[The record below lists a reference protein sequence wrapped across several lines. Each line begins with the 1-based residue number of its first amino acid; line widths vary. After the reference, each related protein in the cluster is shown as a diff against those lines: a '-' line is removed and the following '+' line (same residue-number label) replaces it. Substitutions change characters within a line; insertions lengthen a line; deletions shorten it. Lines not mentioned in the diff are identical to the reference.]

1 MREDRNLTLEDRCQT
16 GGIPGGKRVQAPL
29 APGFYRSCADALTD
43 GFRPQSGLVQRGVCM
58 PPVGSSP
65 FGGWRHHLCH
75 GVKRV
80 TGFSVTQGLPTNPV
94 PLPPLF
100 RGHYGCWAACQF
112 EFMTVTE
119 RKPYNRASPE
129 EMHPFWCCAPLP
141 PEGEVCSPLSC
152 LPHKHLKAWRR

>member
-1 MREDRNLTLEDRCQT
+1 
-16 GGIPGGKRVQAPL
+16 
-29 APGFYRSCADALTD
+29 
-43 GFRPQSGLVQRGVCM
+43 M

-129 EMHPFWCCAPLP
+129 KDKPTALTGDGNAPLL
-141 PEGEVCSPLSC
+141 SPVGDVFPGGADL
-152 LPHKHLKAWRR
+152 LYAYL